1 MIYDLYHPLRE
12 KEGGI
17 KNTEYNG
24 KGLVAGIF
32 NSQNTQEKIDRIE
45 FHEIVVINYL
55 FRQILYRLVLFEQI
69 K

>member
-12 KEGGI
+12 KEEGI

-24 KGLVAGIF
+24 KGFVAGIF